1 MNVLSGPKHHLIIT
15 AVWAV
20 ILLGAYLFVVDLNAL
35 PTSVFVPT
43 HHNKLV
49 EAVVLIAGGAMAR
62 SPLVDL
68 SVQSIRRV
76 GGFEGD
82 IYVLTDHPECFSSTI
97 KMYGIRPIRVP
108 EADMA
113 TIVKIK
119 TIKAKLFSYLP
130 DSLHHILYMDV
141 DVVVARR
148 LGGFLDELNEQLVH
162 FIKTHP
168 SSAPAIAEKESD
180 KAVSSTEASHL
191 LLSDS
196 SSGHSVILDST
207 TAPDYAMFLDAGGH
221 FAGNLVSGVEKWHTG
236 VMWIRRGSGVRCMR
250 VWERLLLSDKYDSD
264 QQALDVAEG
273 EDENACPRAMEL
285 SFRHLLFAKDYLMM
299 LFRGGQTF
307 IHFTAAGRTEDQNSF
322 YSGLAMPVLRGSI
335 RPKLDTTLL
344 DKGDKQCPPPS
355 LPAVAAVAR

>member
-141 DVVVARR
+141 DVVVA
-148 LGGFLDELNEQLVH
+148 
-162 FIKTHP
+162 
-168 SSAPAIAEKESD
+168 
-180 KAVSSTEASHL
+180 
-191 LLSDS
+191 
-196 SSGHSVILDST
+196 
-207 TAPDYAMFLDAGGH
+207 
-221 FAGNLVSGVEKWHTG
+221 
-236 VMWIRRGSGVRCMR
+236 
-250 VWERLLLSDKYDSD
+250 
-264 QQALDVAEG
+264 ALDDRIPWWSTLPTGKRVVLASMAFQLGVGGLMKFRKFLAAAE
-273 EDENACPRAMEL
+273 D
-285 SFRHLLFAKDYLMM
+285 
-299 LFRGGQTF
+299 
-307 IHFTAAGRTEDQNSF
+307 
-322 YSGLAMPVLRGSI
+322 
-335 RPKLDTTLL
+335 
-344 DKGDKQCPPPS
+344 GDDHE
-355 LPAVAAVAR
+355 AVAQMRDSAWYRQTTNRVEDLIKRWNEA